1 MNRESAS
8 ERSTPTVPSEDIDG
22 IHFVAAIGGRRLH
35 FEAYPAQARFR
46 VTMAHVWAGK
56 AEALGSVIRL
66 DTDEPGLRVCAP
78 LEVEWAAENA
88 EAIVGEAVRVWASIT
103 RSCEG

>member
-1 MNRESAS
+1 VNRDLDQEKAA
-8 ERSTPTVPSEDIDG
+8 PTATSDELDG
-22 IHFVAAIGGRRLH
+22 LHFVAVIGNRRLY
-35 FEAYPAQARFR
+35 FEAIPAQCRFR

-78 LEVEWAAENA
+78 MEVEWATRYAEKVVA
-88 EAIVGEAVRVWASIT
+88 EAVMIWGSIT
-103 RSCEG
+103 RGCEG

>member
-1 MNRESAS
+1 VNGKAAN
-8 ERSTPTVPSEDIDG
+8 ERPTPTAPSDYVDG
-22 IHFVAAIGGRRLH
+22 VHFVAAIGGRRLY

-78 LEVEWAAENA
+78 LEAEWAAENA
-88 EAIVGEAVRVWASIT
+88 EAIVAEAVRVWASIT
-103 RSCEG
+103 RNCEG

>member
-1 MNRESAS
+1 VNGETAN
-8 ERSTPTVPSEDIDG
+8 ERSTTTAPSAEVDG
-22 IHFVAAIGGRRLH
+22 IHFVAVIGGRRLY

-78 LEVEWAAENA
+78 LEVEWAAANA
-88 EAIVGEAVRVWASIT
+88 EAIVAEAVRVWASIM
-103 RSCEG
+103 RSCDG

>member
-1 MNRESAS
+1 VNREPSDD
-8 ERSTPTVPSEDIDG
+8 RTTSTAPSEEIDG
-22 IHFVAAIGGRRLH
+22 IHFVAAIGGRRLY

-56 AEALGSVIRL
+56 AEALGSVIKL

-88 EAIVGEAVRVWASIT
+88 EAIVAEAVRVWASIT

>member
-1 MNRESAS
+1 VNHKPVSA
-8 ERSTPTVPSEDIDG
+8 RSAPATHTEGLDG
-22 IHFVAAIGGRRLH
+22 IQFVTVIDGRRLY

-66 DTDEPGLRVCAP
+66 DTDKPGLRVCAP

-88 EAIVGEAVRVWASIT
+88 EAIVAEAVRVWASVT
-103 RSCEG
+103 RNCDG